1 MRTGMIALAVSLT
14 LGACAHRDSYVLL
27 PDQSG
32 QAPGALTIKPV
43 DAAAQSVKL
52 DQAYQT
58 ASSTM
63 GGGFDAGKTDA
74 EDVQRRYGAA
84 LDAVPPPVV
93 RFTLYFLEGSDE
105 LTPKSKADLTAVLG
119 EIKGRP
125 VPDIVVVGHTDRVGQ
140 IADNDRLALR
150 RAEAFRKKLLEQGIP
165 ADAIQTAGR
174 GEREPLISTADETPE
189 PRNRRVEVLVR

>member
-1 MRTGMIALAVSLT
+1 MKTALITIAVSLV

-32 QAPGALTIKPV
+32 QAPGSLNIKP
-43 DAAAQSVKL
+43 AAGGGQPVML

-58 ASSTM
+58 ATSTM
-63 GGGFDAGKTDA
+63 GGGFDASKTDA
-74 EDVQRRYGAA
+74 EEVKRRYGAA
-84 LDAVPPPVV
+84 LDAMPPPVV

-105 LTPKSKADLTAVLG
+105 LTPKSRADLTMVLG

-125 VPDIVVVGHTDRVGQ
+125 VPDIVVVGHTDRVGL
-140 IADNDRLALR
+140 IPDNDRLALR

-174 GEREPLISTADETPE
+174 GEREPLINTPDETPE
-189 PRNRRVEVLVR
+189 PRNRRVEILVR

>member
-1 MRTGMIALAVSLT
+1 MKTAWIALAVSLA

-32 QAPGALTIKPV
+32 QAPGSLNIKP
-43 DAAAQSVKL
+43 AEGGGQPVKL

-58 ASSTM
+58 ATSTM
-63 GGGFDAGKTDA
+63 GGGFDASRTDA
-74 EDVQRRYGAA
+74 EDVKRRYGAA
-84 LDAVPPPVV
+84 LDAMPPPVV

-105 LTPKSKADLTAVLG
+105 LTPKSKADLTVVLG

-125 VPDIVVVGHTDRVGQ
+125 VPDIVVIGHTDRVGL
-140 IADNDRLALR
+140 IPDNDRLALR

-174 GEREPLISTADETPE
+174 GEREPLINTPDEIPE
-189 PRNRRVEVLVR
+189 PRNRRVEILVR